1 MIKEIRKDDFKVLFN
16 DLTVYYSLKNLTNNK
31 MIKSLKSKFLLDYFK
46 SILNFN
52 IDDNNKFINFNQLIQ
67 KKKKKRKNQIKKNY
81 YTPIS
86 IIMLVLCLVL
96 ILINYV

>member
-1 MIKEIRKDDFKVLFN
+1 
-16 DLTVYYSLKNLTNNK
+16 

-67 KKKKKRKNQIKKNY
+67 KEKKKKSDKEKLLYSYIDY
-81 YTPIS
+81 YVS
-86 IIMLVLCLVL
+86 FMFSFNFDKLG
-96 ILINYV
+96 LINIK

>member
-67 KKKKKRKNQIKKNY
+67 KKKKEIIK
-81 YTPIS
+81 
-86 IIMLVLCLVL
+86 
-96 ILINYV
+96 